1 MLVVPHLTRLS
12 RFYRWGHRSCSRR
25 LLATCT
31 VFVSGQSI
39 CSQYGSTYYSRKYR
53 MCQEIG
59 ICLHQLRAGG
69 SNPGR
74 RIFCGVT
81 YSFFVDATFFATCL
95 KMCTDMIQESSAQ
108 TRRQFYMLPLLLYY
122 EFCQL
127 PLSAVVLL
135 WGKYG
140 CIRGVETGVSPPSRI
155 PLIHL

>member
-1 MLVVPHLTRLS
+1 MPHLTHPSRL
-12 RFYRWGHRSCSRR
+12 YRGGHRPCSRC
-25 LLATCT
+25 LLVTGA
-31 VFVSGQSI
+31 VFVSGLSI
-39 CSQYGSTYYSRKYR
+39 CSQYGSTYYSRTYT
-53 MCQEIG
+53 MCKEIG

-127 PLSAVVLL
+127 LLSAVLL
-135 WGKYG
+135 FWGKNG
-140 CIRGVETGVSPPSRI
+140 CMRGVETGVRPPRRSL
-155 PLIHL
+155 LIHL